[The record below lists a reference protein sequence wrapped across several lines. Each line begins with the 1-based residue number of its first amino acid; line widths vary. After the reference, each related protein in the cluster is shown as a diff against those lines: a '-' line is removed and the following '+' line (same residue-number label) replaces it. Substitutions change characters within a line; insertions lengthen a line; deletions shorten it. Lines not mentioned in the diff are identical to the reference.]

1 MTNIRQL
8 KTDGGIPTRPPETLG
23 ERMRIARLAT
33 EAYQGD
39 IAKVLEVS
47 RQTVNDWETDKRVPS
62 VAILYAWASIT
73 DCSLEWLRHGTPV
86 EKPAKT
92 AKVSNRR
99 SQRLPNV
106 SDSDAVVL
114 SDVVGR
120 RTLVGS
126 SNICRG

>member
-8 KTDGGIPTRPPETLG
+8 KTDGGIPARPPETLG

-33 EAYQGD
+33 DAYQGD

-47 RQTVNDWETDKRVPS
+47 RQTVNDWETDKRAPS

-73 DCSLEWLRHGTPV
+73 DCSLDWLRYGSPV

-92 AKVSNRR
+92 SKVSNHR
-99 SQRLPNV
+99 SQRLLNV
-106 SDSDAVVL
+106 GQSDGVVL
-114 SDVVGR
+114 SDVVGC

-126 SNICRG
+126 SNTSRG